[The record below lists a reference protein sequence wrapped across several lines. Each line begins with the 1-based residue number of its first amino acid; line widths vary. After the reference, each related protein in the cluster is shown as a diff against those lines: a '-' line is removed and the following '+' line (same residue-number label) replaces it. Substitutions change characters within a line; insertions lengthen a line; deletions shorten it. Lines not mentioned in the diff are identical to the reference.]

1 MKIQYQKYEKMQ
13 FCIHLHIDVREIIL
27 YLQANPYQLK
37 TKNINSI
44 IFNSIIIKQLML
56 MIFFCFAGF
65 F

>member
-13 FCIHLHIDVREIIL
+13 FWIHLHIDVREIIL

-44 IFNSIIIKQLML
+44 IIK
-56 MIFFCFAGF
+56 
-65 F
+65 